1 MRKEGDRGEEMA
13 GRVLQ
18 RAGYFILSN
27 NYCVRGGE
35 IDIVARAPDGVV
47 VFVEV
52 KLRAREPEDHRSVVS
67 FKKLTRIRLAAQHYL
82 LAYGSAKIRFDL
94 ILLVSDTAA
103 QKAHVFWYKDVH

>member
-1 MRKEGDRGEEMA
+1 MRERGDKGEEMA

-35 IDIVARAPDGVV
+35 IDIIARAPDGTV

-52 KLRAREPEDHRSVVS
+52 KLRAQEPEDHRTLVP
-67 FKKLTRIRLAAQHYL
+67 FRKLARIRLAAKHYL
-82 LAYGSAKIRFDL
+82 LEYGPARVRFDL
-94 ILLVSDTAA
+94 ILLVPGAG
-103 QKAHVFWYKDVH
+103 KAKVFWYKDLS